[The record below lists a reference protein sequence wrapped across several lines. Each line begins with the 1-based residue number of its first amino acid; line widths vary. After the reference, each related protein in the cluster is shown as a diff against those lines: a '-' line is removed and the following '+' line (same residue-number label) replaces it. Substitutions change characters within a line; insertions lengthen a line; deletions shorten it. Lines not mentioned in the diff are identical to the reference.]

1 MFIDS
6 HTHLDLIE
14 ENLDAILKLASEKNV
29 GKIITNSGTF
39 ISNKKAI
46 ELSKKYENIY
56 ACLGIYPINALELN
70 NEELDRAF
78 NFFEENY
85 KNAIGIGEVGIDH
98 KLSTTQQEHARQEET
113 FKRFIDF
120 SIEKDLP
127 IIVHS
132 RYAIKQVQ
140 QILEKKNATKVYL
153 HSYTDSSNLMNRAVR
168 NGYYCG
174 VGLNLMWDELV
185 QERIRKFPLENLL
198 LETDSPIIFKGEKAF
213 PDKIDLIAKKVA
225 ELKEINLKEV
235 EKQIEKNNKLL
246 FNI

>member
-6 HTHLDLIE
+6 HTHLELIE
-14 ENLDAILKLASEKNV
+14 ENLDEILKLASEKNI
-29 GKIITNSGTF
+29 GKIITNSASF

-46 ELSKKYENIY
+46 DLSKKYENVY
-56 ACLGIYPINALELN
+56 ACLGLYPIDALELTDD
-70 NEELDRAF
+70 ELNKAF
-78 NFFEENY
+78 DFFEENH
-85 KNAIGIGEVGIDH
+85 KFAIGIGEVGIDH
-98 KLSTTQQEHARQEET
+98 KLSTTENEHEKQEQI

-120 SIEKDLP
+120 AMEKNLP
-127 IIVHS
+127 ITVHS

-140 QILEKKNATKVYL
+140 QILENKNATKVYL

-174 VGLNLMWDELV
+174 VGLNLLWDELV
-185 QERIRKFPLENLL
+185 QERIRKFPLQNLL

-213 PDKIDLIAKKVA
+213 PDKIELIAQKIA
-225 ELKEINLKEV
+225 ELKEISIEDV
-235 EKQIEKNNKLL
+235 EKQVEKNNKIL

>member
-6 HTHLDLIE
+6 HAHLELE
-14 ENLDAILKLASEKNV
+14 EESIGNILKIANEKNV
-29 GKIITNSGTF
+29 KKIITCSTSF

-46 ELSKKYENIY
+46 DLSKKYENIY
-56 ACLGIYPINALELN
+56 ACIGLYPIDALELSP
-70 NEELDRAF
+70 EEIDNAF

-85 KNAIGIGEVGIDH
+85 NSAIGIGEVGIDH
-98 KLSTTQQEHARQEET
+98 KLSTTENEHIRQEEL

-127 IIVHS
+127 IVIHS

-140 QILEKKNATKVYL
+140 QILEKTNIKKVYL
-153 HSYTDSSNLMNRAVR
+153 HSYSDSSNLMNRAVR

-185 QERIRKFPLENLL
+185 QERIKKFPLENLL
-198 LETDSPIIFKGEKAF
+198 LETDSPIIFKGEKAYS
-213 PDKIDLIAKKVA
+213 DKIELIAKKVA
-225 ELKEINLKEV
+225 ELKNIELEEV
-235 EKQIEKNNKLL
+235 EKQIQLNNKNL
-246 FNI
+246 FNL